1 MNYVNHFRPI
11 YEFRPFLVWP
21 IVIVGILISGMP
33 YGWAFSL
40 VGAALL
46 AIRALQIWKALS
58 FRMAIS
64 TKWLSKIRIEKLL
77 ATQNAMRKRA
87 DSMYLGIGYEWTQ
100 KHTQIAHEI
109 LRMPVTDIPSLPKW
123 LSKTETGRT
132 VEARIERLRQ
142 EARQCVP
149 LQGRSAARE
158 QHWVRNETLH
168 HKIEQVPLSLPRS

>member
-1 MNYVNHFRPI
+1 MSYVNHFRPI

-77 ATQNAMRKRA
+77 ATQDAMRKGA

-123 LSKTETGRT
+123 LAKTEIGRT
-132 VEARIERLRQ
+132 VEERIERLF
-142 EARQCVP
+142 
-149 LQGRSAARE
+149 
-158 QHWVRNETLH
+158 
-168 HKIEQVPLSLPRS
+168 